1 MKRNLDLIRY
11 AMVGAA
17 IGTLVP
23 VPAIG
28 AEGPPGVL
36 QLTPVEP
43 GMCVAVKVP
52 VLPEQAVSGL
62 TWYNNDG
69 DTVFPEVLVAAGY
82 HGVAPNLA
90 DAIVLLENVQGTEL
104 GESAVDFGADIQSPT
119 GVFYVIF
126 RLPGFAGAQGPG
138 QGPGFGYEEVDEESS
153 VFVKAEG
160 EGWARLITEKRLLVD
175 PVYAESGT
183 AGKSGQAGK
192 RPVLVLAAP
201 TAGSKEEVSGTVGE
215 QDLPARTE
223 MFAPYPN
230 PFNPQVTISYAL
242 NEPAEVTIAVYDVR
256 GRKVHEVAAGLK
268 QAGRYEEVWYGRDA
282 SGRRQASGVY
292 FVRLKAGAYEQ
303 TRRVAL
309 LK

>member
-1 MKRNLDLIRY
+1 MKRNLDLIRC
-11 AMVGAA
+11 AVLGALVA
-17 IGTLVP
+17 VPGT
-23 VPAIG
+23 AAG
-28 AEGPPGVL
+28 TPGVL

-52 VLPEQAVSGL
+52 VPPAQAVSGL
-62 TWYNNDG
+62 RWYNNDG

-82 HGVAPNLA
+82 HGAAPNLA
-90 DAIVLLENVQGTEL
+90 DAIVLLEDVQGLEL

-119 GVFYVIF
+119 GVFYAIF
-126 RLPGFAGAQGPG
+126 RLPGFPGDQGPG

-160 EGWARLITEKRLLVD
+160 EGWARLVTEKRLLVD
-175 PVYAESGT
+175 AVYAESGS
-183 AGKSGQAGK
+183 AGKSGPSGK

-201 TAGSKEEVSGTVGE
+201 TAGLKEEASGTVAE
-215 QDLPARTE
+215 QELPAQTE

-256 GRKVHEVAAGLK
+256 GRKLHEVAAGLK
-268 QAGRYEEVWYGRDA
+268 LAGRYQEVWYGMDA